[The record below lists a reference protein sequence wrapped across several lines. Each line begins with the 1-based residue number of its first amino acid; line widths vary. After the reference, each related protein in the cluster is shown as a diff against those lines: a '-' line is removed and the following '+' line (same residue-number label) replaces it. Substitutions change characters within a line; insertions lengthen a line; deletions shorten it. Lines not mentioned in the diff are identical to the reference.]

1 MAGDRIFRSVIDAA
15 LSLKIEP
22 KNKES
27 NPNTHKGIDSTLKFT
42 EDINTLFPVKSLI
55 TLLYTEYGARILK
68 DHWWQKMKKNK
79 ISEATFAYTFR
90 IFLFCYLLT
99 KKEVI
104 E

>member
-68 DHWWQKMKKNK
+68 DHWWQKMEKSI
-79 ISEATFAYTFR
+79 ISEATFACSLKTFQS
-90 IFLFCYLLT
+90 CNSLT